1 MSVTTLSAHARAIC
15 YGAAVECRYELDAR
29 RFRWNFYRDG
39 AKVAGTQHPHRVIE
53 LARKIIVDVGLI
65 TNLR

>member
-15 YGAAVECRYELDAR
+15 APAGVQCRYELDAG

-39 AKVAGTQHPHRVIE
+39 TKVAGTQHPHRVIAMAE
-53 LARKIIVDVGLI
+53 KISVDAGLI
-65 TNLR
+65 TNL